1 MSLGAYDED
10 EHERRAEMT
19 AQIDAQF
26 DEAREQFEG
35 KVTYDSGES
44 AEALLD
50 QFKAIKED

>member
-1 MSLGAYDED
+1 MSLGAYDEH

-35 KVTYDSGES
+35 EVTYDSGES

>member
-19 AQIDAQF
+19 SQIDADF

-35 KVTYDSGES
+35 TVTYDSGES

-50 QFKAIKED
+50 QFKDIKED